1 MTIVEHHYTR
11 QDLVD
16 AIGRAGIVAGDT
28 VSLQVSLGRLGLP
41 DGARGYDEI
50 SNLVIDAF
58 LDVLGSGATLIV
70 PTYTYSIGRGTLF
83 EVETTPSSIGEFTE
97 IFRRR
102 PGVIRSRDPML
113 SSAGIGPRAEQVLR
127 GLSTNCYGAGS
138 TFDRLREVGAKVCTL
153 GISLYWATFRH
164 HIEER
169 AEVPFRFRKMFN
181 GLIRENGVT
190 RRESWVYFAA
200 PLIGN
205 CEPVGMP
212 LEKLARAAGLVSVE
226 PVGRGELM
234 CIGAREYFDFG
245 LAELRKNPWLT
256 AKGPACDV
264 AELVRLEDERVGV
277 RKYSIVLPPEATM
290 PQMVEAL
297 WNFPRDLVSEGYDAA
312 LYAMAELV
320 PMNIAE
326 YPSGSECWTWIVPE
340 KWTCH
345 EAYLETMDGRR
356 LFSYADNLLH
366 VPSYSWPFNG
376 VVSRQ
381 ELLDHISVHP
391 VLTDAVPYHYLGYK
405 REWGLCCSA
414 TQRDTLTEDQYHVV
428 IDAAFSY
435 GTLKVGESVI
445 RGSSDDCVVICGQL
459 DHPAQADDG
468 LSGCIVGVEVMR
480 ELAKR
485 GKLRNTYR
493 LLIVPEKIGSMAW
506 LSHKEDLIPTIKGG
520 IFLEMVGFDH
530 PVTLQHSCDPNNAFD
545 RCCISVLN
553 GREPSYRTGRCQ
565 EVVTD
570 DWPFNALGTRV
581 PMVSISRVEKP
592 TGRRGRWLYDEYHS
606 ERDTPALVVPSRL
619 EGTRDLVLA
628 IIDAWDNN

>member
-1 MTIVEHHYTR
+1 MTIVKHHYTR
-11 QDLVD
+11 QDLID

-41 DGARGYDEI
+41 EGASGYDKI

-58 LDVLGSGATLIV
+58 LDVLGSGGTLIV
-70 PTYTYSIGRGTLF
+70 PTYSYSIGRGILF
-83 EVETTPSSIGEFTE
+83 EVETTPSSIGDFTE

-127 GLSTNCYGAGS
+127 GLSTSCYGTGS
-138 TFDRLREVGAKVCTL
+138 AFDRLKEVGAKVCTL

-164 HIEER
+164 HIEEM

-190 RRESWVYFAA
+190 RRECWVYFAA
-200 PLIGN
+200 PFIEN
-205 CEPVGMP
+205 CEPVGLP
-212 LEKLARAAGLVSVE
+212 LEKLARAAGLVRVE

-234 CIGAREYFDFG
+234 CVGAREYFDFG

-277 RKYSIVLPPEATM
+277 RKYSIDLPSEATM

-312 LYAMAELV
+312 LYALAEQA

-326 YPSGSECWTWIVPE
+326 YPTGTECWTWIVPE

-391 VLTDAVPYHYLGYK
+391 VLKDAVPYHYLFYK
-405 REWGLCCSA
+405 REWGLCCSE
-414 TQRDTLTEDQYHVV
+414 TQRDTLTDDQYRVV

-435 GTLKVGESVI
+435 GTLKAGESVI
-445 RGSSDDCVVICGQL
+445 RGSSDDCVVICSSTTRRR
-459 DHPAQADDG
+459 PTTACPVA
-468 LSGCIVGVEVMR
+468 SSASRSCASSPSAVSC
-480 ELAKR
+480 A
-485 GKLRNTYR
+485 
-493 LLIVPEKIGSMAW
+493 
-506 LSHKEDLIPTIKGG
+506 IPIA
-520 IFLEMVGFDH
+520 
-530 PVTLQHSCDPNNAFD
+530 C
-545 RCCISVLN
+545 
-553 GREPSYRTGRCQ
+553 
-565 EVVTD
+565 
-570 DWPFNALGTRV
+570 
-581 PMVSISRVEKP
+581 
-592 TGRRGRWLYDEYHS
+592 
-606 ERDTPALVVPSRL
+606 
-619 EGTRDLVLA
+619 
-628 IIDAWDNN
+628 